1 MQTFPRFMQSVSGLD
16 VKRFE
21 ACSKG
26 GNVVE
31 WGSLWLS
38 QMLYDGFYFRL
49 EEGASLGVVVHGLQ
63 LLHEHGAT
71 LYPSVEGLLC
81 GFGTAA
87 WLVEQSQFGLAIGT

>member
-1 MQTFPRFMQSVSGLD
+1 MQGFTCFMQSGL
-16 VKRFE
+16 RLGE
-21 ACSKG
+21 KG
-26 GNVVE
+26 GNVVK

-63 LLHEHGAT
+63 LLHEHGAS
-71 LYPSVEGLLC
+71 LNPSVEGLLS

-87 WLVEQSQFGLAIGT
+87 WLVEQSQFGLAIGTIIEHK